1 MNTKV
6 VKTFSSSES
15 DTFDVINEQGVV
27 LAYYYVNYRDPIS
40 NKVLKEPVYDI
51 YYDYDGEDDYDSSLI
66 TDNFDDIV
74 DIIDSLE

>member
-6 VKTFSSSES
+6 IKTFSSSES

-40 NKVLKEPVYDI
+40 NKVLKDVH
-51 YYDYDGEDDYDSSLI
+51 DYIKEGH
-66 TDNFDDIV
+66 IV
-74 DIIDSLE
+74 SDTQPSNTSQ